1 MFLALFTMNIFHPG
15 MVLKGEDSR
24 FAKVT
29 KAEKKAQKE
38 QRKADKRAR
47 KDGVEM
53 SSRAVSSDGGVISE
67 SA

>member
-1 MFLALFTMNIFHPG
+1 MNVFHPG

-38 QRKADKRAR
+38 QRKAEKRAK
-47 KDGVEM
+47 KDGIEM
-53 SSRAVSSDGGVISE
+53 SSRAVSSDGVVSE
-67 SA
+67 SV